1 MDKRDPA
8 HWYNRTREEIRTRGA
23 IFNINEGIDI
33 DNGNGCITRLI
44 GWPGI
49 GTRMVCF
56 HLLIHKPGGA
66 FAMHSHPIS
75 EESVTC
81 IRGKGEVNFGS
92 GWVKI
97 EAGNLIFAP
106 IGCAHATRNDP
117 GSKEDF
123 VILSYVCPS
132 PLEWYQEIGL
142 MVKGEFNT
150 NQIDLLMLNSRTD
163 NIATKCVMKE
173 NELGGAERAEV
184 KGYAEV
190 AKSGGVF
197 NMYRG
202 APFRGYGGLMK
213 FIIWPGVGAKNC
225 GLHHAH
231 HEPGVAFKPHVHPI
245 SEDAILIWDGE
256 GMGYLESRWI
266 EVSEG
271 DIIYAPATVRHG
283 TGCRKDQPKMMHAAG
298 CASPPQ
304 FDLYEQAGYLK
315 EGKFTDFPLAKGDI
329 GK

>member
-1 MDKRDPA
+1 M
-8 HWYNRTREEIRTRGA
+8 
-23 IFNINEGIDI
+23 
-33 DNGNGCITRLI
+33 
-44 GWPGI
+44 
-49 GTRMVCF
+49 
-56 HLLIHKPGGA
+56 
-66 FAMHSHPIS
+66 
-75 EESVTC
+75 
-81 IRGKGEVNFGS
+81 
-92 GWVKI
+92 
-97 EAGNLIFAP
+97 
-106 IGCAHATRNDP
+106 
-117 GSKEDF
+117 
-123 VILSYVCPS
+123 
-132 PLEWYQEIGL
+132 
-142 MVKGEFNT
+142 
-150 NQIDLLMLNSRTD
+150 
-163 NIATKCVMKE
+163 
-173 NELGGAERAEV
+173 GGAERAEV

-190 AKSGGVF
+190 ARSGGVF

-315 EGKFTDFPLAKGDI
+315 DGKFTDFPLARGMML
-329 GK
+329 GNESS